1 MLIDIKITK
10 RIANLA
16 KIELNEK
23 EIEEYSKDLSNIL
36 SWMDELKKVD
46 VKGIEPVTSVN
57 DNKLFER
64 EDLEFEDKIEKEE
77 ILLNSIL
84 PLDIIFTLSDFAAI

>member
-10 RIANLA
+10 RIAHLA

-36 SWMDELKKVD
+36 SWMNELKKVD

-64 EDLEFEDKIEKEE
+64 EDLEFEDKVEKEE
-77 ILLNSIL
+77 ILLNAPDKNEDYFLNWS
-84 PLDIIFTLSDFAAI
+84 FSC

>member
-1 MLIDIKITK
+1 MLIDNKITK
-10 RIANLA
+10 RIAHLA

-36 SWMDELKKVD
+36 SWMDKLKKVD
-46 VKGIEPVTSVN
+46 VKGIGPVTSVN

-64 EDLEFEDKIEKEE
+64 EDLDFEDKVEKEE
-77 ILLNSIL
+77 ILLNAPDKNEDYFIV
-84 PLDIIFTLSDFAAI
+84 PKVIE

>member
-10 RIANLA
+10 RIAHLA
-16 KIELNEK
+16 KIELSEK

-46 VKGIEPVTSVN
+46 VEGIEPVTSVN

-64 EDLEFEDKIEKEE
+64 EDLDFEDKVEKKE
-77 ILLNSIL
+77 ILLNAPDKNEDYFIV
-84 PLDIIFTLSDFAAI
+84 PKVIE

>member
-10 RIANLA
+10 RIAHLA
-16 KIELNEK
+16 KIELNDR

-36 SWMDELKKVD
+36 TWMDELKKVD
-46 VKGIEPVTSVN
+46 VTGIDPVTSVN

-64 EDLEFEDKIEKEE
+64 EDLQFEDKVEKEE
-77 ILLNSIL
+77 ILLNAPDKNEDYFIV
-84 PLDIIFTLSDFAAI
+84 PKVIE

>member
-16 KIELNEK
+16 KIELSEK

-36 SWMDELKKVD
+36 SWMDKLKKVD
-46 VKGIEPVTSVN
+46 VKGIGPVTSVN

-64 EDLEFEDKIEKEE
+64 EDLDFEDNVEKED
-77 ILLNSIL
+77 ILLNAPDKSEDYFIV
-84 PLDIIFTLSDFAAI
+84 PKVIE

>member
-1 MLIDIKITK
+1 MLIDYKITK
-10 RIANLA
+10 RIAHLA

-36 SWMDELKKVD
+36 SWMEELKKVD
-46 VKGIEPVTSVN
+46 VTGIEPVTSVN

-64 EDLEFEDKIEKEE
+64 EDLEFEDKVEKEE
-77 ILLNSIL
+77 ILLNAPDKNEDYFIV
-84 PLDIIFTLSDFAAI
+84 PKVIE

>member
-1 MLIDIKITK
+1 
-10 RIANLA
+10 
-16 KIELNEK
+16 
-23 EIEEYSKDLSNIL
+23 
-36 SWMDELKKVD
+36 MDELKKVD

-77 ILLNSIL
+77 ILLNAPDKNEDYFIV
-84 PLDIIFTLSDFAAI
+84 PKVIE

>member
-46 VKGIEPVTSVN
+46 LKGIEPVTSVN

-64 EDLEFEDKIEKEE
+64 EDLEFEDKVEKEE
-77 ILLNSIL
+77 ILSNAPDKNEDYFIV
-84 PLDIIFTLSDFAAI
+84 PKVIE

>member
-64 EDLEFEDKIEKEE
+64 EDLEFEDKVEKEE
-77 ILLNSIL
+77 ILSNAPDKNEDYFIV
-84 PLDIIFTLSDFAAI
+84 PKVIE

>member
-10 RIANLA
+10 RIAHLA

-36 SWMDELKKVD
+36 NWMDELKKVD
-46 VKGIEPVTSVN
+46 VEGIEPVTSVN

-64 EDLEFEDKIEKEE
+64 EDSEFEDRIEKKE
-77 ILLNSIL
+77 ILLNAPDKNEDYFIV
-84 PLDIIFTLSDFAAI
+84 PKVIE

>member
-10 RIANLA
+10 RIAHLA

-77 ILLNSIL
+77 ILLNAPDKNEDYFIV
-84 PLDIIFTLSDFAAI
+84 PKVIE

>member
-10 RIANLA
+10 RIAYLA

-36 SWMDELKKVD
+36 NWMDELKKVD
-46 VKGIEPVTSVN
+46 VEGIEPVTSVN

-64 EDLEFEDKIEKEE
+64 EDSEFEDKIEKKE
-77 ILLNSIL
+77 ILLNAPDKNEDYFIV
-84 PLDIIFTLSDFAAI
+84 PKVIE

>member
-16 KIELNEK
+16 KIELSEK

-36 SWMDELKKVD
+36 SWMDKLKKVD
-46 VKGIEPVTSVN
+46 VKGIGPVTSVN

-64 EDLEFEDKIEKEE
+64 EDLDFEDKVEKED
-77 ILLNSIL
+77 ILLNAPDKSEDYFIV
-84 PLDIIFTLSDFAAI
+84 PKVIE

>member
-10 RIANLA
+10 RIAHLA

-57 DNKLFER
+57 DNQLFER

-77 ILLNSIL
+77 ILLNAPDKNEDYFIV
-84 PLDIIFTLSDFAAI
+84 PKVIE

>member
-36 SWMDELKKVD
+36 SWMNELKKVD
-46 VKGIEPVTSVN
+46 VRGIEPVTSVN

-64 EDLEFEDKIEKEE
+64 EDLEFEDKVEKEE
-77 ILLNSIL
+77 ILLNAPDKNEDYFIV
-84 PLDIIFTLSDFAAI
+84 PKVIE

>member
-64 EDLEFEDKIEKEE
+64 EDLEFEDKVEKEE
-77 ILLNSIL
+77 ILLNAPDKNENYFKVPKVIE
-84 PLDIIFTLSDFAAI
+84 

>member
-10 RIANLA
+10 RIAHLA

-36 SWMDELKKVD
+36 SWMDKLKKVD

-64 EDLEFEDKIEKEE
+64 EDLEFKDKVEKKK
-77 ILLNSIL
+77 ILLNAPDKNEDYFRVPKVIE
-84 PLDIIFTLSDFAAI
+84 

>member
-10 RIANLA
+10 RIAHLA
-16 KIELNEK
+16 KIELNDK

-77 ILLNSIL
+77 ILLNAPDKSEDYFIV
-84 PLDIIFTLSDFAAI
+84 PKVIE

>member
-16 KIELNEK
+16 KIELSEK

-46 VKGIEPVTSVN
+46 VKDIEPVTSVN

-64 EDLEFEDKIEKEE
+64 EDLEFEDKVEKEE
-77 ILLNSIL
+77 ILSNAPDKNEDYFIV
-84 PLDIIFTLSDFAAI
+84 PKVIE

>member
-10 RIANLA
+10 RIADLA

-64 EDLEFEDKIEKEE
+64 EDLEFEDKVEKEE
-77 ILLNSIL
+77 ILLNAPDKNEDYFIV
-84 PLDIIFTLSDFAAI
+84 PKVIE

>member
-10 RIANLA
+10 RIAHLA
-16 KIELNEK
+16 KIELSEK

-46 VKGIEPVTSVN
+46 VKGIGPVTSVN

-64 EDLEFEDKIEKEE
+64 EDLDFEDKVEKEE
-77 ILLNSIL
+77 ILLNAPDKSEDYFIV
-84 PLDIIFTLSDFAAI
+84 PKVIE

>member
-10 RIANLA
+10 RIAHLA

-46 VKGIEPVTSVN
+46 VKDIEPVTSVN

-64 EDLEFEDKIEKEE
+64 EDLEFEDKVDKEE
-77 ILLNSIL
+77 ILLNA
-84 PLDIIFTLSDFAAI
+84 PDKNEDYFTVPKVIE

>member
-10 RIANLA
+10 RIAHLA

-36 SWMDELKKVD
+36 SWMEELKKVD

-64 EDLEFEDKIEKEE
+64 EDLEFEDKIEKKE
-77 ILLNSIL
+77 ILLNAPDKNEDYFIV
-84 PLDIIFTLSDFAAI
+84 PKVIE